1 MKEYKMKE
9 YSLDEIMQ
17 SIIDEDI
24 SYDEI
29 AYLNNNQQKV
39 LEYGDIRLAEW
50 AGISEEEW
58 REQKLKT
65 KGDIEY
71 EDERVNYQSY

>member
-1 MKEYKMKE
+1 MKM
-9 YSLDEIMQ
+9 
-17 SIIDEDI
+17 
-24 SYDEI
+24 
-29 AYLNNNQQKV
+29 ARVYLNNNQQKV
-39 LEYGDIRLAEW
+39 LKYGDIRLAEW